1 MRFRV
6 GNYKF
11 RLTGNSYHL
20 QERNFL
26 SFVVFPIQK
35 SIAILP
41 FVNMSAS
48 GDNEYFCDGITEE
61 IINALAQIDQLKVT
75 SRTSSFYFKGQ
86 NTSIRDIG
94 KTLNVST
101 ILEGSVRLAGDTMR
115 ITAQLINVEDDS
127 HFWSEAW
134 DRKREN
140 IFEIQDEISLLIADK
155 LREHFGHLDYADHL
169 AEVPTKNLAAYEY
182 LLKGKYTF
190 NKWNPEDA
198 HTAIR
203 YFEEA
208 LAIEPNLI
216 EAHTGLAD
224 GYSFLAVAGFA
235 PREEAWNKAIGH
247 MERARSIDP
256 DNAPLNYLLAN
267 QAFFTEANFSG
278 AMEYAQ
284 KAIAR
289 RPTYSE
295 AQQFMSFL
303 HMLRGD
309 LKKARE
315 HLLYAKSIDPL
326 NMETKFYEAYFQY
339 RSKDYGLAQKTLNEL
354 LEVNAKNLPALI
366 TLVYVLLKKGDF
378 EAAEQLL
385 SGIPQE
391 MIMPD
396 EKLGLTCLILAMK
409 GDHVG
414 LKQPLAELESNA
426 MKDTS
431 FQAHSYLFKV
441 YSIQGKQD
449 EAYQLLEKLFRHQS
463 SILLLSFGDPLAE
476 AIQADARY
484 PEYQQRIYPLR
495 SDAPKPKKSGTS
507 TLDDETA
514 SSFLTRL
521 YDFIDQ
527 KSPYLN
533 PALSLRSLAEQIE
546 IHPNQLSWLL
556 NEKVGKNFNE
566 FINQLRV
573 EYFKKLAVDPANSH
587 ISLIGLAYESGFN
600 SKTVF
605 NTAFKKTT
613 GMTPK
618 EYLKSQS

>member
-1 MRFRV
+1 M
-6 GNYKF
+6 
-11 RLTGNSYHL
+11 
-20 QERNFL
+20 
-26 SFVVFPIQK
+26 
-35 SIAILP
+35 P
-41 FVNMSAS
+41 FVNMSTN
-48 GDNEYFCDGITEE
+48 GGNEYFCDGITEE
-61 IINALAQIDQLKVT
+61 IINALARIDQLKVT

-86 NTSIRDIG
+86 NINLCDIG
-94 KTLNVST
+94 KRLNVST
-101 ILEGSVRLAGDTMR
+101 ILEGSVRLAGDMMR
-115 ITAQLINVEDDS
+115 ITAQLINVADDS
-127 HFWSEAW
+127 HFWSETW

-140 IFEIQDEISLLIADK
+140 VFEIQDEISLLIADK
-155 LREHFGHLDYADHL
+155 LREHFGHLDYSDHL
-169 AEVPTKNLAAYEY
+169 AEVPTTNLAAYEY

-198 HTAIR
+198 NAAIR

-208 LAIEPNLI
+208 LALDPDLI

-247 MERARSIDP
+247 LERAKSIDP
-256 DNAPLNYLLAN
+256 NNAPLNYLLAN
-267 QAFFTEANFSG
+267 QAFFTEASFAG

-284 KAIAR
+284 KSIAS

-303 HMLRGD
+303 YMLRGD

-326 NMETKFYEAYFQY
+326 NAETKFYEAYFQY

-366 TLVYVLLKKGDF
+366 TLAYVLLKKGDF
-378 EAAEQLL
+378 GEVEVLL
-385 SGIPQE
+385 SGIPDQ

-396 EKLGLTCLILAMK
+396 EKLGLTCLVLAMK
-409 GDHVG
+409 GDRTG
-414 LKQPLAELESNA
+414 LKQPLADLEANA
-426 MKDTS
+426 MEDTS
-431 FQAHSYLFKV
+431 FQAHAYLFKV
-441 YSIQGKQD
+441 YCVLGRHD
-449 EAYQLLEKLFRHQS
+449 EAFQLLEKLFHHQS
-463 SILLLSFGDPLAE
+463 SILLLSFGGPLAE
-476 AIQADARY
+476 SIQADARY
-484 PEYQQRIYPLR
+484 PAYHQRIYPLR
-495 SDAPKPKKSGTS
+495 IDTPKPKKASTS
-507 TLDDETA
+507 TIDDGTAAALLD
-514 SSFLTRL
+514 RL
-521 YDFIDQ
+521 HGFIDQ
-527 KSPYLN
+527 QSPYLN
-533 PALSLRSLAEQIE
+533 PSLSLRLLAEQIE

-566 FINQLRV
+566 FVNQLRV
-573 EYFKKLAVDPANSH
+573 EYFKKLVVDPANSH

-605 NTAFKKTT
+605 NTVFKKTT

-618 EYLKSQS
+618 EYQKSQS

>member
-1 MRFRV
+1 
-6 GNYKF
+6 
-11 RLTGNSYHL
+11 
-20 QERNFL
+20 
-26 SFVVFPIQK
+26 
-35 SIAILP
+35 
-41 FVNMSAS
+41 MSTN
-48 GDNEYFCDGITEE
+48 GDSEFFCDGITEE
-61 IINALAQIDQLKVT
+61 IINALAKIDQLKVT
-75 SRTSSFYFKGQ
+75 SRTSSFYFKGH
-86 NTSIRDIG
+86 NTNISDIG

-127 HFWSEAW
+127 HFWSETW

-140 IFEIQDEISLLIADK
+140 IFEVQDEISLLIADK

-169 AEVPTKNLAAYEY
+169 AEVPTTHLAAYEY

-203 YFEEA
+203 CFEEA
-208 LAIEPNLI
+208 LAIDPDLV

-247 MERARSIDP
+247 IERAKVLDP
-256 DNAPLNYLLAN
+256 TNAPLNYLLAN
-267 QAFFTEANFSG
+267 QAFFTEASFAG
-278 AMEYAQ
+278 AMEYAR
-284 KAIAR
+284 KSIAS
-289 RPTYSE
+289 RPTYPE
-295 AQQFMSFL
+295 AQQFVAFL
-303 HMLRGD
+303 YMLRGD

-326 NMETKFYEAYFQY
+326 NVETKFYEAYFQY
-339 RSKDYGLAQKTLNEL
+339 RSKDYGLAQNTLDEL

-366 TLVYVLLKKGDF
+366 TLAYVLLKKGDF
-378 EAAEQLL
+378 GEVEVLL
-385 SGIPQE
+385 SDIPDQ

-409 GDHVG
+409 GDQEG

-426 MKDTS
+426 REDTS
-431 FQAHSYLFKV
+431 FQAHAYLFKV
-441 YSIQGKQD
+441 YSVLGKYD
-449 EAYQLLEKLFRHQS
+449 EAFQLLEKLFRHRS

-476 AIQADARY
+476 SIQDDPRY
-484 PEYQQRIYPLR
+484 LEYQQRIYPLPG
-495 SDAPKPKKSGTS
+495 DTPKPKNSGTS

-514 SSFLTRL
+514 TSFLTRL
-521 YDFIDQ
+521 HDFIDQ

>member
-1 MRFRV
+1 MIPLPV
-6 GNYKF
+6 
-11 RLTGNSYHL
+11 
-20 QERNFL
+20 
-26 SFVVFPIQK
+26 QK

-61 IINALAQIDQLKVT
+61 IINALAKIDQLKVT

-86 NTSIRDIG
+86 NTNVSDIG
-94 KTLNVST
+94 KMLNVST

-127 HFWSEAW
+127 HFWSETW
-134 DRKREN
+134 DRNREN

-182 LLKGKYTF
+182 LLKGKHTF

-198 HTAIR
+198 NTAIR

-208 LAIEPNLI
+208 LAIDPNLI

-247 MERARSIDP
+247 IERAKVLDP

-267 QAFFTEANFSG
+267 QAFFTEASFAGSM
-278 AMEYAQ
+278 AYAQ
-284 KAIAR
+284 KSIAS
-289 RPTYSE
+289 RPTYPE
-295 AQQFMSFL
+295 AQQFLSFL
-303 HMLRGD
+303 YLLRGD

-326 NMETKFYEAYFQY
+326 NNETKFYEAYFQY
-339 RSKDYGLAQKTLNEL
+339 RSHHYTLAQKTLNEL

-366 TLVYVLLKKGDF
+366 TLAYVLLKKGDF
-378 EAAEQLL
+378 GEVDVLL
-385 SGIPQE
+385 SGIPEQ

-396 EKLGLTCLILAMK
+396 EKMGLSCLLLAMK
-409 GDHVG
+409 GDHEG

-426 MKDTS
+426 MEDTS
-431 FQAHSYLFKV
+431 FQAHAYLFKV
-441 YSIQGKQD
+441 YSVLGKHD
-449 EAYQLLEKLFRHQS
+449 EAFGLLEKLFRHRS

-476 AIQADARY
+476 SIQDDPRY
-484 PEYQQRIYPLR
+484 PEYQQRIYPLPG
-495 SDAPKPKKSGTS
+495 DTPKLKKSGTS
-507 TLDDETA
+507 TLDEETA
-514 SSFLTRL
+514 TSFLNRL
-521 YDFIDQ
+521 HDFIDQ

-573 EYFKKLAVDPANSH
+573 EYFKKLAIDPANSH

-618 EYLKSQS
+618 EYQKSQS

>member
-1 MRFRV
+1 
-6 GNYKF
+6 
-11 RLTGNSYHL
+11 
-20 QERNFL
+20 
-26 SFVVFPIQK
+26 
-35 SIAILP
+35 
-41 FVNMSAS
+41 MSTN
-48 GDNEYFCDGITEE
+48 GDNEFFCDGITEE
-61 IINALAQIDQLKVT
+61 IINALARIDQLKVT
-75 SRTSSFYFKGQ
+75 SRTSSFHFKGQ
-86 NTSIRDIG
+86 NNNISEIG
-94 KTLNVST
+94 KKLNVST

-115 ITAQLINVEDDS
+115 ITAQLINVEDDF
-127 HFWSEAW
+127 HFWSETW

-169 AEVPTKNLAAYEY
+169 AEVPTTNLAAYEY

-198 HTAIR
+198 NTAIR

-208 LAIEPNLI
+208 LTIDPDLI

-235 PREEAWNKAIGH
+235 PRAEAWNKAIGH
-247 MERARSIDP
+247 LERAKAIDP
-256 DNAPLNYLLAN
+256 NNAPLNYLLAN
-267 QAFFTEANFSG
+267 QAFFTEASFAG
-278 AMEYAQ
+278 AMDYAQ
-284 KAIAR
+284 KSIAS

-303 HMLRGD
+303 YMLRGD

-326 NMETKFYEAYFQY
+326 NVETKFYEAYFQY
-339 RSKDYGLAQKTLNEL
+339 RSKDYALAQKTLNEL
-354 LEVNAKNLPALI
+354 LDVNAKNLPALI
-366 TLVYVLLKKGDF
+366 TLAYVLLKKGAF
-378 EAAEQLL
+378 GEVEVLL
-385 SGIPQE
+385 SGIPPE

-396 EKLGLTCLILAMK
+396 EKLGLTCLKLAIK
-409 GDHVG
+409 GDHVN
-414 LKQPLAELESNA
+414 LKQPLADLEMNA
-426 MKDTS
+426 TEDTS
-431 FQAHSYLFKV
+431 FQAHAYLFKV
-441 YSIQGKQD
+441 YCVLGRHD
-449 EAYQLLEKLFRHQS
+449 EAFQLLEKLFQHHS

-476 AIQADARY
+476 AIQTDARY
-484 PEYQQRIYPLR
+484 PAYHQRIYPLQNDTSKTR
-495 SDAPKPKKSGTS
+495 KASTS
-507 TLDDETA
+507 TMDEETTTAFLD
-514 SSFLTRL
+514 RL
-521 YDFIDQ
+521 HNFIEQ
-527 KSPYLN
+527 QSPYLN
-533 PALSLRSLAEQIE
+533 PSLSLRSLAELIE

-573 EYFKKLAVDPANSH
+573 EYFKKLVVDPANSH

-605 NTAFKKTT
+605 NTAFKKTM